1 MKYVIT
7 YRYYETY
14 NEKLIVEAKDINE
27 VKEIYNK
34 MYQSNNLDNVEADLL
49 EDTRIDRVEDIEVE
63 KCQP

>member
-14 NEKLIVEAKDINE
+14 KEKLIVEAKDIDE

-34 MYQSNNLDNVEADLL
+34 MYQSNNLDDVQADLL
-49 EDTRIDRVEDIEVE
+49 EDTRIDNVEDIEVE